1 MKLGTVNFLTNDN
14 NILVDVYIDVFFG
27 AATVEEAP
35 IIINSCFVARIWLR
49 NITRKMFS
57 ALNSYDMFEHSI

>member
-1 MKLGTVNFLTNDN
+1 MKLCTVTFLTKDN

-35 IIINSCFVARIWLR
+35 IIINSCFPCKNMA
-49 NITRKMFS
+49 
-57 ALNSYDMFEHSI
+57 